1 MGNCSKLDVISIIS
15 EILEIEASLLSPELS
30 IFNEPK
36 WDSLAHMKII
46 LAIEDLLGN
55 KMSIDDIAS
64 ASSVSDLIDLVVK
77 YEK

>member
-15 EILEIEASLLSPELS
+15 ETLEIEASLVTPELS
-30 IFNEPK
+30 IFNESR

-46 LAIEDLLGN
+46 LAIEDLLEK

-64 ASSVSDLIDLVVK
+64 ASSVSDLLDLVVK
-77 YEK
+77 YGK